1 MFGCN
6 SCFQGIVLLLLL
18 VPENLE
24 SLLLAPLLNGLDL
37 EQSLSSLL
45 SCLYRQH
52 FLICLFIFLL
62 GCMETTFLFP
72 KSSKASRQKEVGNVY
87 SDNGE
92 NRSIIPSSKSHNKI
106 TKTTKR
112 STSEETG
119 PEDRSPQSEL
129 ISMCSTSNKETFAS
143 TPSAKKESRANIDF
157 SNRNWDILFQ
167 QIAQSLSY
175 MSLASSGG
183 NSSHLSPAQ
192 SISSM

>member
-1 MFGCN
+1 M
-6 SCFQGIVLLLLL
+6 
-18 VPENLE
+18 E
-24 SLLLAPLLNGLDL
+24 S
-37 EQSLSSLL
+37 
-45 SCLYRQH
+45 
-52 FLICLFIFLL
+52 
-62 GCMETTFLFP
+62 TFLFP
-72 KSSKASRQKEVGNVY
+72 KSSKASHRKEVGNVY
-87 SDNGE
+87 SDNRE
-92 NRSIIPSSKSHNKI
+92 NRSIIPSSKPHNKI
-106 TKTTKR
+106 TITTKR
-112 STSEETG
+112 SASEETG
-119 PEDRSPQSEL
+119 PEDRAPQSEL